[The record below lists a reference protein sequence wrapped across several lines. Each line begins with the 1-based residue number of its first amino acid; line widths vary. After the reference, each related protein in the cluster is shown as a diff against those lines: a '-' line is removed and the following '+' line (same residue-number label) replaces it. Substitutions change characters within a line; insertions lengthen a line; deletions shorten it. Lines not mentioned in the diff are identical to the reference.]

1 MDPDDDMVDEE
12 ITTAASTLAGLKLL
26 NPDAVKRE
34 IADDPD
40 AMSAYTDAVAAVGGE
55 SLGAA
60 RRRRRGGGP
69 EPPGKKQKTSSGP
82 SPASA
87 TSAAPPVAPSE
98 PELPRK
104 GRIASAVEAVS
115 SAAPMARTVGAV
127 VAVGTVLNRPTVYGN
142 LARLAAEVIKTG
154 TNTAITSTWG
164 DWGTALLDIARSI
177 GVVGEL
183 AAAQTAQ
190 GPVIPVSIATAIMAM
205 RAQKAG
211 ISIGELV
218 RRDAAAIQSS
228 VSGAVT
234 GQITAF
240 RQAAR
245 SAPSEANIRTLKDIA
260 RQIKTD
266 VEARAA
272 ETRAAEASRA
282 SAATASIRPAGDPIR
297 VLADAPDAEVKA
309 QREAISA
316 ALALASLSEEDV
328 GGRRRRRRTKRKV
341 PKRRRATRKLLTF
354 VY

>member
-1 MDPDDDMVDEE
+1 MVDEE
-12 ITTAASTLAGLKLL
+12 MTAAASTLAGLTLL

-40 AMSAYTDAVAAVGGE
+40 AMSAYKDAVAAVEGGE
-55 SLGAA
+55 TLGAA
-60 RRRRRGGGP
+60 RRRRRGGAP
-69 EPPGKKQKTSSGP
+69 KRKLDEIEPQPTAAP
-82 SPASA
+82 
-87 TSAAPPVAPSE
+87 AAPPAAP
-98 PELPRK
+98 PTAPLPKRSK
-104 GRIASAVEAVS
+104 VEAVGDAVRAVS
-115 SAAPMARTVGAV
+115 QYAQPAAAV

-297 VLADAPDAEVKA
+297 VLADAPDVEVKA

-316 ALALASLSEEDV
+316 ALALASLSGEDV

>member
-1 MDPDDDMVDEE
+1 MVDEE
-12 ITTAASTLAGLKLL
+12 ITAAASTLAGLTLL

-34 IADDPD
+34 IADDAD
-40 AMSAYTDAVAAVGGE
+40 AMSAYKDAVAAVEGE
-55 SLGAA
+55 SLGSA
-60 RRRRRGGGP
+60 RRRRRGGAP
-69 EPPGKKQKTSSGP
+69 KRKLDEVEPQPT
-82 SPASA
+82 
-87 TSAAPPVAPSE
+87 AAPEAP
-98 PELPRK
+98 PTAPLPKRSK
-104 GRIASAVEAVS
+104 IEAVGDAVRAVS
-115 SAAPMARTVGAV
+115 QYAQPAAAV

-234 GQITAF
+234 SQITAF

-282 SAATASIRPAGDPIR
+282 SAATAPIRPAGDPIR
-297 VLADAPDAEVKA
+297 VLANAPDAEVKA

-316 ALALASLSEEDV
+316 ALALASLSGEDV